1 MPPEDAQEKHVFVS
15 YVNENSDEVDKLCAV
30 LDAVNIPY
38 RQNDLTDDELAAMIS
53 IISRESGKIL
63 MPTVVAQLRQDMHE
77 CAVEL
82 RKLAYTM
89 PNGVGEHD
97 LLQLRSR

>member
-1 MPPEDAQEKHVFVS
+1 
-15 YVNENSDEVDKLCAV
+15 
-30 LDAVNIPY
+30 
-38 RQNDLTDDELAAMIS
+38 MIS
-53 IISRESGKIL
+53 IISPESGKIL
-63 MPTVVAQLRQDMHE
+63 MPTVGATPADMHE

-97 LLQLRSR
+97 LLQYRSR

>member
-1 MPPEDAQEKHVFVS
+1 VS
-15 YVNENSDEVDKLCAV
+15 LLLHGNRLRFAERPDVGTSRSS
-30 LDAVNIPY
+30 
-38 RQNDLTDDELAAMIS
+38 RQNVRDLTDDELAAMIS
-53 IISRESGKIL
+53 IISSESGKIL
-63 MPTVVAQLRQDMHE
+63 MPTVGATPADMHE

-97 LLQLRSR
+97 LLQYRSR

>member
-1 MPPEDAQEKHVFVS
+1 
-15 YVNENSDEVDKLCAV
+15 
-30 LDAVNIPY
+30 
-38 RQNDLTDDELAAMIS
+38 
-53 IISRESGKIL
+53 
-63 MPTVVAQLRQDMHE
+63 MPTIVAQLRQDMRE

-97 LLQLRSR
+97 LLQLSEQMITASGQEAGNGSTE

>member
-1 MPPEDAQEKHVFVS
+1 
-15 YVNENSDEVDKLCAV
+15 
-30 LDAVNIPY
+30 
-38 RQNDLTDDELAAMIS
+38 
-53 IISRESGKIL
+53 
-63 MPTVVAQLRQDMHE
+63 MHE

-97 LLQLRSR
+97 LLQLLEQMITASGQVPTIAARTCREHPDHDPPVQVGSCVRAAAAPRRSNSPVCVKH